1 MKNRRQFIRLTAL
14 ALGGIAIGCGE
25 EGSSGMGR
33 LPEATVMDTGT
44 GPIDRGIFPDVHDAE
59 PFEPAE
65 ITDILEGLPDM
76 ATALDEILLEF
87 FGEDLAS
94 VYIIGQTYLVDLG
107 ERSAQDVADIL
118 SESLNDI
125 TEIDDAVAAADALNT
140 QVNRN
145 FTDVDLENVRG
156 WWLAKTEV
164 HLCTLAYLVSD
175 SDAPS
180 AADLNVDL

>member
-1 MKNRRQFIRLTAL
+1 
-14 ALGGIAIGCGE
+14 
-25 EGSSGMGR
+25 
-33 LPEATVMDTGT
+33 
-44 GPIDRGIFPDVHDAE
+44 
-59 PFEPAE
+59 
-65 ITDILEGLPDM
+65 M

-94 VYIIGQTYLVDLG
+94 IYIIGQTYLVDLG
-107 ERSAQDVADIL
+107 ERSAQDVADLL
-118 SESLNDI
+118 SESSA
-125 TEIDDAVAAADALNT
+125 TSPKSMMQGRCGCASA
-140 QVNRN
+140 QVIAIS
-145 FTDVDLENVRG
+145 DVDLENVRG